1 MTESETQGEI
11 INRQA
16 EAAARTRRT
25 VTRLGLGTVGMF
37 AFAFAL
43 VPIYDVICEV
53 TGLNGKTAGQY
64 EYVESDLVA
73 DETREIQVRFVTN
86 VNAGM
91 PWRFGSDVGGMRVTS
106 GGMHEAVFY
115 AHNPTDR
122 VMVAQTIPSV
132 APGRA
137 AAFFHKTQCFC
148 FEQQVLQPGESVEM
162 PMRFIVD
169 RDLPDSI
176 RTISLSYTMFD
187 ITEQVRNVH
196 GSVVSAAG
204 S

>member
-1 MTESETQGEI
+1 MNESESLD
-11 INRQA
+11 RQA
-16 EAAARTRRT
+16 QAAAHTRRT

-64 EYVESDLVA
+64 EYVESDLQA
-73 DETREIQVRFVTN
+73 DASREIQVRFVTN

-91 PWRFGSDVGGMRVTS
+91 PWRFGSEAGGMRVTA
-106 GGMHEAVFY
+106 GGMHEAIFY

-169 RDLPDSI
+169 RDLPESI
-176 RTISLSYTMFD
+176 GAISLSYTMFD

-196 GSVVSAAG
+196 GSVGTAAG

>member
-1 MTESETQGEI
+1 MIVSENI
-11 INRQA
+11 SRQA
-16 EAAARTRRT
+16 QAAARTRQT
-25 VTRLGLGTVGMF
+25 VIRLGIGTLGMF

-43 VPIYDVICEV
+43 VPLYDVLCEV
-53 TGLNGKTAGQY
+53 TGLNGKTAGKY

-73 DETREIQVRFVTN
+73 DESREIQVRFVTN

-91 PWRFGSDVGGMRVTS
+91 PWRFGSEAGGMRVS
-106 GGMHEAVFY
+106 AGGMHEAIFY

-132 APGRA
+132 SPGRA

-169 RDLPDSI
+169 RDLPESI
-176 RTISLSYTMFD
+176 QAVSLSYTMFD

-196 GSVVSAAG
+196 GSVGIAAG

>member
-1 MTESETQGEI
+1 MSETEI
-11 INRQA
+11 SNRQA
-16 EAAARTRRT
+16 EAAAKTRRT
-25 VTRLGLGTVGMF
+25 VTKLGLGIVGMF

-43 VPIYDVICEV
+43 VPIYEVICEV

-64 EYVESDLVA
+64 EYLEGDLVA
-73 DETREIQVRFVTN
+73 DESREIHVRFVTN

-91 PWRFGSDVGGMRVTS
+91 PWEFGADIGGMRVTP
-106 GGMHEAVFY
+106 GGMHEAVFH

-137 AAFFHKTQCFC
+137 ATFFHKTQCFC

-169 RDLPDSI
+169 RDIPGSVT
-176 RTISLSYTMFD
+176 TISLSYTMFD
-187 ITEQVRNVH
+187 ITEQVRSVH
-196 GSVVSAAG
+196 GSVGSAAG

>member
-1 MTESETQGEI
+1 MTESQDFS
-11 INRQA
+11 RQA
-16 EAAARTRRT
+16 LAAARTRRT
-25 VTRLGLGTVGMF
+25 VTRLGLGTLGMF

-43 VPIYDVICEV
+43 VPLYDVICEV

-64 EYVESDLVA
+64 EYVESDLEA
-73 DETREIQVRFVTN
+73 DTSREIQVRFVTN

-91 PWRFGSDVGGMRVTS
+91 PWRFGSEAGGMRVTA
-106 GGMHEAVFY
+106 GGLHEAIFY

-132 APGRA
+132 SPGRA

-169 RDLPDSI
+169 RDLPESI
-176 RTISLSYTMFD
+176 QAISLSYTMFD

-196 GSVVSAAG
+196 GSVGTAAG

>member
-1 MTESETQGEI
+1 MNTPKISQ
-11 INRQA
+11 RQA
-16 EAAARTRRT
+16 EAAANTRRT
-25 VTRLGLGTVGMF
+25 VMRLGLGTIGMF

-43 VPIYDVICEV
+43 VPLYEVICEV

-64 EYVESDLVA
+64 EYVEGDLVA
-73 DETREIQVRFVTN
+73 DASREIHVRFVTN

-91 PWRFGSDVGGMRVTS
+91 VWEFGADKGGMRVTP
-106 GGMHEAVFY
+106 GGMHEAIFR

-169 RDLPDSI
+169 RDIPGAVT
-176 RTISLSYTMFD
+176 TISLSYTMFD

-196 GSVVSAAG
+196 GSLSTAAG

>member
-1 MTESETQGEI
+1 MTDTDPMA
-11 INRQA
+11 RQA

-25 VTRLGLGTVGMF
+25 VGKLALGTVGMF
-37 AFAFAL
+37 AFGFAL
-43 VPIYDVICEV
+43 VPLYDVICEV

-64 EYVESDLVA
+64 EYVEADLVA
-73 DETREIQVRFVTN
+73 DESREIQVRFVTN

-91 PWRFGSDVGGMRVTS
+91 PWDFGIDTGGMRVTP
-106 GGMHEAVFY
+106 GGMHEATFR

-137 AAFFHKTQCFC
+137 AVYFHKTQCFC
-148 FEQQVLQPGESVEM
+148 FDQQVLQPGESVEM

-169 RDLPDSI
+169 RDLPDSV
-176 RTISLSYTMFD
+176 RTISLSYTMYD

-196 GSVVSAAG
+196 GRVDTAAG